1 LAPEFLAKIIAAG
14 ARELRGTERPSPAL
28 ANLQPEAGDEDL
40 VALGCR
46 RVTFECLLR
55 QHVLEQGDVEL
66 VGGVQVSGLLAARA
80 NPPAVAGVRYR
91 AGNEE
96 RALCAHLIV
105 DASGRRSA
113 APEWLE
119 EIGARRPL
127 ERMRPS
133 GMVYYTRFYRLRP
146 GAGEPPQTDHP
157 TAGDFD
163 WIKYAVFPAD
173 GGTFSITLAVPLAV
187 QRLRVLSKPP
197 AFDEMVRSIPGLA
210 PWADTNVAEPIGD
223 TARPV
228 QAVGG
233 LINRL
238 RHFVDDGGPRAGSLG
253 VSKIVG
259 ANASFATALLL
270 RFAATRSSIAPSCA

>member
-1 LAPEFLAKIIAAG
+1 
-14 ARELRGTERPSPAL
+14 
-28 ANLQPEAGDEDL
+28 
-40 VALGCR
+40 
-46 RVTFECLLR
+46 
-55 QHVLEQGDVEL
+55 
-66 VGGVQVSGLLAARA
+66 
-80 NPPAVAGVRYR
+80 
-91 AGNEE
+91 
-96 RALCAHLIV
+96 
-105 DASGRRSA
+105 
-113 APEWLE
+113 
-119 EIGARRPL
+119 
-127 ERMRPS
+127 
-133 GMVYYTRFYRLRP
+133 MVYYTRFYRLRP

-270 RFAATRSSIAPSCA
+270 RFAATRSSIAPSCV